1 MFLASAGA
9 LFLLWHLMDP
19 SLLSEIPGLADK
31 LKATSNK
38 SRRLLVDALGRYP
51 TLADDATE
59 TFVQGRSMMWS
70 TKSILDA
77 EYGIQTY

>member
-1 MFLASAGA
+1 MDVLSLSWG
-9 LFLLWHLMDP
+9 LFCNGTLMDP

-59 TFVQGRSMMWS
+59 TVIKGTAYGVEHKSM
-70 TKSILDA
+70 LRC
-77 EYGIQTY
+77 